1 MGFAL
6 DICAPLLLALL
17 LDQILGDPPNR
28 FHPVAWM
35 GSAIN
40 LARRFA
46 PRRGKAPQLLY
57 GAGLVLIGTVVVAA
71 IGLLIQYVVVRLPW
85 PLDWFVEAY
94 VLKLTLSLRGL
105 AKAARQ
111 VWRALKADDLAQARH
126 LVGWHL
132 VSRDTSRLEPFEV
145 SAATIESVAE
155 NSSDGIVAPLFYYA
169 LGGLPAALAYRFINT
184 SDAMLGYRDD
194 AHEWLGKVPARLDDI
209 VNLIPSRLTAILMVI
224 AAMPLG
230 DARLACW
237 TWWHDARLTE
247 SPNAGHPMSSMAG
260 ALNIELE
267 KMGYYRLGA
276 GYKFATADDI
286 PKAIRIVY
294 GTVALAVIA
303 TCLLRLVAASLLLQG
318 L

>member
-6 DICAPLLLALL
+6 NSCAPLLLAMLF
-17 LDQILGDPPNR
+17 DQALGDPPNR

-40 LARRFA
+40 LARRLA
-46 PRRGKAPQLLY
+46 PREGNIAQLLY
-57 GAGLVLIGTVVVAA
+57 GAGLALVGTAAVAA
-71 IGLLIQYVVVRLPW
+71 IGLLLQHVLVRLPW
-85 PLDWFVEAY
+85 PINWMVEAY
-94 VLKLTLSLRGL
+94 VLKLTLSLRSL
-105 AKAARQ
+105 AGAARQ
-111 VWRALKADDLAQARH
+111 VWRALKADDLSQARH

-145 SAATIESVAE
+145 SAAAIESVAE

-194 AHEWLGKVPARLDDI
+194 AHEWLGKVPARLDDV
-209 VNLIPSRLTAILMVI
+209 VNWIPSRLTAILIVM
-224 AAMPLG
+224 ATMPLG
-230 DARLACW
+230 DFRLACW
-237 TWWHDARLTE
+237 TWWRDARLTE

-286 PKAIRIVY
+286 PKAIRILYV
-294 GTVALAVIA
+294 TVALAVIGM
-303 TCLLRLVAASLLLQG
+303 CLLRLIATSLWL
-318 L
+318 

>member
-6 DICAPLLLALL
+6 DSCAPLLLAML
-17 LDQILGDPPNR
+17 LDQVLGDPPNR
-28 FHPVAWM
+28 IHPVAWM
-35 GSAIN
+35 GSAIS

-46 PRRGKAPQLLY
+46 PREGNIPQLLY
-57 GAGLVLIGTVVVAA
+57 GAGLVLTGTAVAA
-71 IGLLIQYVVVRLPW
+71 AAGVLIQHLLARVPW
-85 PLDWFVEAY
+85 PYNWIVEAY
-94 VLKLTLSLRGL
+94 VLKLTLSVRNL
-105 AKAARQ
+105 ASAARQ
-111 VWRALKADDLAQARH
+111 VWRALKAQDLAQARH

-155 NSSDGIVAPLFYYA
+155 NGSDGVVAPLFYYA
-169 LGGLPAALAYRFINT
+169 VGGLPAALAYRFINT

-194 AHEWLGKVPARLDDI
+194 AREWLGKVPARLDDI
-209 VNLIPSRLTAILMVI
+209 VNIIPSRLTAILMVI
-224 AAMPLG
+224 AAIPLG
-230 DARLACW
+230 NFRLACW

-276 GYKFATADDI
+276 GYQFATPDDI
-286 PKAIRIVY
+286 PRAIRILY
-294 GTVALAVIA
+294 ATVVLALIGM
-303 TCLLRLVAASLLLQG
+303 CLLRLIAVSLWL
-318 L
+318 